1 MACAPL
7 LLAEQASPLD
17 RAYRQMYNL
26 DFNGAHKTIAEWNKV
41 APEDPLGPASDAAAY
56 LFTEFDRLH
65 ILQGEFFTHDENFRT
80 EQQLTPNPQTVAAFQ
95 SQITNAETLAEKAL
109 SKDARDTNALFA
121 KALAL
126 GLRSDY
132 EGLVEKKYM
141 SSLSNT
147 KAGRTTAEKLLTI
160 DPHYYD
166 AWLAIGVE
174 NYMLSLKPMA
184 VRWLL
189 RLTGNQT
196 DRVAGVE
203 KLKITAEKGRY
214 LRPFARLLIAVAAL
228 REHDIPRA
236 KQLLKELRDE
246 FPGNH
251 LYASELARLN

>member
-126 GLRSDY
+126 GFY
-132 EGLVEKKYM
+132 
-141 SSLSNT
+141 
-147 KAGRTTAEKLLTI
+147 
-160 DPHYYD
+160 
-166 AWLAIGVE
+166 
-174 NYMLSLKPMA
+174 
-184 VRWLL
+184 
-189 RLTGNQT
+189 
-196 DRVAGVE
+196 
-203 KLKITAEKGRY
+203 
-214 LRPFARLLIAVAAL
+214 
-228 REHDIPRA
+228 
-236 KQLLKELRDE
+236 
-246 FPGNH
+246 
-251 LYASELARLN
+251 

>member
-1 MACAPL
+1 M
-7 LLAEQASPLD
+7 LAQKPTLLD

-26 DFNGAHKTIAEWNKV
+26 DFNGAHKTIAEWTNI

-80 EQQLTPNPQTVAAFQ
+80 QQQLSPNPKIVAAFQ
-95 SQITNAETLAEKAL
+95 GQIAQAETLAEKAL
-109 SKDARDTNALFA
+109 GKNGNDTNALFA

-141 SSLSNT
+141 SSLANT
-147 KAGRTTAEKLLTI
+147 KAGRFTAEKLLSI
-160 DPHYYD
+160 DPNYYD

-189 RLTGNQT
+189 RMAGNQT
-196 DRVAGVE
+196 DRLAGVE

-228 REHDIPRA
+228 RERDIPRA
-236 KQLLKELRDE
+236 KQLLTELRDE

>member
-1 MACAPL
+1 
-7 LLAEQASPLD
+7 
-17 RAYRQMYNL
+17 MYNL
-26 DFNGAHKTIAEWNKV
+26 DFNGAHKTIAEWTNV

-80 EQQLTPNPQTVAAFQ
+80 QQQLSPNPKIVAAFQ
-95 SQITNAETLAEKAL
+95 GQIAQAETLAEKAL
-109 SKDARDTNALFA
+109 GKNGNDTNALFA

-141 SSLSNT
+141 SSLANT
-147 KAGRTTAEKLLTI
+147 KAGRFTAEKLLSI
-160 DPHYYD
+160 DPNYYD

-189 RLTGNQT
+189 RMAGNQT
-196 DRVAGVE
+196 DRLAGVE

-228 REHDIPRA
+228 RERDIPRA
-236 KQLLKELRDE
+236 KQLLTELRDE